1 MCLGKKNTLL
11 KCCERAMK
19 RPDREGAKGRT
30 INNWWSSRGAI
41 ENWISINEQ
50 WWMYFF
56 LISVNEYLMLRVLLC
71 LICLPSASR
80 TATVC
85 TSVYRQS
92 EFPTWKPSSL
102 CWLLLCSPLIMAP
115 LQTKGAGIYIRI
127 AAARLKNL
135 PRDKTRSL
143 KSALVSTG
151 AAQLSKVEIWRY
163 IIVPRWFLPSRS
175 WCTPELNLNQ

>member
-1 MCLGKKNTLL
+1 MCLEKKNTWL

-19 RPDREGAKGRT
+19 RPDREGGKRQNHQQLMELKRSNLK
-30 INNWWSSRGAI
+30 IEFQVRNNGECR
-41 ENWISINEQ
+41 
-50 WWMYFF
+50 FF
-56 LISVNEYLMLRVLLC
+56 FSDNKYLMLRVLLC

-85 TSVYRQS
+85 TSVCPQS
-92 EFPTWKPSSL
+92 KFPTWKPSSL

-115 LQTKGAGIYIRI
+115 LQTKGAEIYIRI
-127 AAARLKNL
+127 TAARLKNL

-143 KSALVSTG
+143 KSALVSAG

-163 IIVPRWFLPSRS
+163 IIVRRWFPPSRS
-175 WCTPELNLNQ
+175 